1 MFQQSVRIIFA
12 CLFVTGA
19 LVSDPATCTTTIPE
33 EVRCAIGALLLGSAS
48 EADTESV
55 EARLDF
61 RFSMRASLGE
71 IEAGDFAEADMLG
84 FLERDSG
91 RVIFVV
97 NRRSGTTVAT
107 RIYAL

>member
-48 EADTESV
+48 DEADDESTGP
-55 EARLDF
+55 ERIIRAANRHRDRETWKENSAQMSGKKF
-61 RFSMRASLGE
+61 RKRFKVSRTLASG
-71 IEAGDFAEADMLG
+71 
-84 FLERDSG
+84 S
-91 RVIFVV
+91 
-97 NRRSGTTVAT
+97 RRWLT
-107 RIYAL
+107 